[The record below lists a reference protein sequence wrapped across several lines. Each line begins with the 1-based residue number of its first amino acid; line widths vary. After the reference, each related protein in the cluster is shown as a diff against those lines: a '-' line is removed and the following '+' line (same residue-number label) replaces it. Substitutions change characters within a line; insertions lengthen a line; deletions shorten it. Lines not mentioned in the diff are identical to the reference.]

1 MPCIWSDAN
10 YTDPP
15 TGVKVL
21 AKYNT
26 LRSDSPFEYVV
37 AHFDLSWR
45 TYNMNNGY
53 LMESIIPK
61 PDWWALIEAEDD
73 HA

>member
-1 MPCIWSDAN
+1 MPCIWNDAR
-10 YTDPP
+10 YSEPP
-15 TGVKVL
+15 SRVKVI
-21 AKYNT
+21 AKYNIV
-26 LRSDSPFEYVV
+26 RSDIPFEYVV

-45 TYNMNNGY
+45 TWYMMDGH